1 MDIIHIL
8 KDSVEL
14 GLIWSL
20 LALGVF
26 ISFRVLDFAD
36 LTVEGSIGLGGS
48 ITGALL
54 LSSNPFF
61 NNFFVV
67 IIFAGVFGALAG
79 ITTGFLHTKLKIP
92 AILSGIISMT
102 ALYSINLMIMKGA
115 SLYIGDVSTIYSPLD
130 HLFTNVFKFKNMQLS
145 RFLSKTLTSM
155 TVVSL
160 FTFLMYWLF
169 GTEVGMAIRATGM
182 NNQMAKAQGVNTDK
196 MIIIGLAISNALI
209 ALTGSLYTMSFKNTN
224 MDIGKGTIIIGLAS
238 IILGEAVIGAKT
250 FKRWLIA
257 VISGTIMFQFLIGV
271 AINLGFSANN
281 LKLLQA
287 ILIALVLANPII
299 KKWFKDLRSKR
310 GNNHA

>member
-1 MDIIHIL
+1 LDIIHIL

-54 LSSNPFF
+54 LSNNPFF
-61 NNFFVV
+61 NNYFVV
-67 IIFAGVFGALAG
+67 IIIAGLLGAFAG

-102 ALYSINLMIMKGA
+102 ALYSINLIIMKGA
-115 SLYIGDVSTIYSPLD
+115 SLYISDVNTIYSPLD
-130 HLFTNVFKFKNMQLS
+130 YLFNNVIKLKNMQLS
-145 RFLSKTLTSM
+145 RFLSKTLTSLI
-155 TVVSL
+155 VVSF
-160 FTFLMYWLF
+160 FTFILYWLF

-182 NNQMAKAQGVNTDK
+182 NDQMAKAQGVNTDK

-209 ALTGSLYTMSFKNTN
+209 ALTGSLYTMSFKTTN

-238 IILGEAVIGAKT
+238 IILGEAIIGTKT
-250 FKRWLIA
+250 FKKWLIA
-257 VISGTIMFQFLIGV
+257 VVSGTIIFQFLIGL

-287 ILIALVLANPII
+287 ILIALVLANPVI
-299 KKWFKDLRSKR
+299 KEFIRNKRKKR
-310 GNNHA
+310 GNSHA

>member
-1 MDIIHIL
+1 MDFIHIL

-54 LSSNPFF
+54 LSNNPLF
-61 NNFFVV
+61 NNYFVV
-67 IIFAGVFGALAG
+67 LILAGVFGALAG
-79 ITTGFLHTKLKIP
+79 VTTGFLHTKLKIP

-115 SLYIGDVSTIYSPLD
+115 SLYIGNVETIYSPLD
-130 HLFTNVFKFKNMQLS
+130 YIFNNVIVIKNLQIQ
-145 RFLSKTLTSM
+145 RFISKTLTSFI
-155 TVVSL
+155 VVSL
-160 FTFLMYWLF
+160 FTTLLYFIF

-182 NNQMAKAQGVNTDK
+182 NSQMAKAQGVNTDK

-209 ALTGSLYTMSFKNTN
+209 ALTGSLYTMSFKTTN
-224 MDIGKGTIIIGLAS
+224 MDIGRGTIIVGLAS
-238 IILGEAVIGAKT
+238 IILGEAIIGKKT

-257 VISGTIMFQFLIGV
+257 VILGTIIFQLLIGI
-271 AINLGFSANN
+271 AINIGFSANN

-287 ILIALVLANPII
+287 ILIAVVLANPII
-299 KKWFKDLRSKR
+299 KESFKKFKKNV
-310 GNNHA
+310 GNKNA